1 MPYYYQECMA
11 EPYFKRLTRERTAIA
26 KEREL
31 YPNIYYSFDDA
42 NMLKVRSMIIGPAG
56 TPYADCPL
64 VYDIEYPKDYPH
76 EPPKVVFITSD
87 GATRFHPNMYVDG
100 KVCLSI
106 LGTWSGPKWSPALT
120 TVSVMATIQS
130 LLDENPLRNEPGD
143 REALTLESPRAK
155 VYADAVRSRLTSF
168 SFRRLCRWKVDGIVP
183 SEWIGFEEVLEER
196 GDELLAK
203 LYERV
208 KEGAEAG
215 DTLIDCREYG
225 SMMVK
230 TDWASLAVIGKNVL
244 GK

>member
-1 MPYYYQECMA
+1 MTDA
-11 EPYFKRLTRERTAIA
+11 YFKRLTRERTAIS

-42 NMLKVRSMIIGPAG
+42 NMLKARSMIIGPAG

-76 EPPKVVFITSD
+76 IPPKVLFITSD

-120 TVSVMATIQS
+120 TGSVMATIQS

-143 REALTLESPRAK
+143 RESLSLESPRAK
-155 VYADAVRSRLTSF
+155 MYADAVQSRLTSF
-168 SFRRLCRWKVDGIVP
+168 SFRRLCRWKMDGDVP
-183 SEWIGFEEVLEER
+183 PEWVGFEEVLEER
-196 GDELLAK
+196 GDGLLANMYRRIK
-203 LYERV
+203 V
-208 KEGAEAG
+208 AADAD
-215 DTLIDCREYG
+215 DTFIDCREYPRMG
-225 SMMVK
+225 VQTEWK
-230 TDWASLAVIGKNVL
+230 SLAVIGKNVL
-244 GK
+244 ESS